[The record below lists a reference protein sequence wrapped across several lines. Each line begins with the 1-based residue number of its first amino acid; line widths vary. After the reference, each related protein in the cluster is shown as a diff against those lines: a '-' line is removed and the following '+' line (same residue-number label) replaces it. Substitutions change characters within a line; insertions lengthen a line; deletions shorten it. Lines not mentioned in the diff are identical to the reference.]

1 MHTGNR
7 EFSCPH
13 CTQRFGRKDHM
24 TRHAKKTH
32 ASLYPGSGGGERL
45 RVVSGPEQQQHS
57 RPTRS
62 GRKERSVSEP
72 GPGRG
77 GEESRGKTVGEPRAV
92 IVHSSSSS
100 SSSSSGRVGESSSGS
115 SVITSLYQPNII
127 YSSPLDN
134 IQEKQDSPPVRDF
147 QRLMTMDNDQMII
160 KEEEPYFTENME
172 QEGSDIK
179 ELLDDKDR
187 IDLHSFMEE
196 FAEKKIFL
204 GPAATQQIEEE
215 HLLRTNFSGGLVKM
229 EPSSRP
235 ASPAPASLIE
245 EEQYGST
252 GAHHLPHHLPPLI
265 HLEPPQQ
272 PLHCLKA
279 RNVLLRTQSQD
290 SITRTK
296 NPVLPSIHAETC
308 LVVPEPNQV
317 KYPAGSGQL
326 LFGFSEDREEQF
338 TELRGSLFLS
348 EDYTQSYFQ
357 PWNN

>member
-1 MHTGNR
+1 MLMILMFSVVHTGNR

-32 ASLYPGSGGGERL
+32 ASLYPGGGGQERV
-45 RVVSGPEQQQHS
+45 RVVSGPQQHQHRPS
-57 RPTRS
+57 RST
-62 GRKERSVSEP
+62 RKERSVSEP

-77 GEESRGKTVGEPRAV
+77 GEEKKMKTVGEPRPV
-92 IVHSSSSS
+92 IVHCSSARPDD
-100 SSSSSGRVGESSSGS
+100 GGS
-115 SVITSLYQPNII
+115 VTTSLYQPNII
-127 YSSPLDN
+127 YSSALDN

-147 QRLMTMDNDQMII
+147 QRLMTLDNNRMII
-160 KEEEPYFTENME
+160 KEEEPYFHENME
-172 QEGSDIK
+172 QEDTDIK

-196 FAEKKIFL
+196 FAEKKTFL
-204 GPAATQQIEEE
+204 GPAVTQQIEEE
-215 HLLRTNFSGGLVKM
+215 LNNFDGSLVKM
-229 EPSSRP
+229 EPNSRP
-235 ASPAPASLIE
+235 SSPTNTNMIE
-245 EEQYGST
+245 EEYGRTTEDFS
-252 GAHHLPHHLPPLI
+252 GNSGHQLPHLI

-272 PLHCLKA
+272 PLHCLKT
-279 RNVLLRTQSQD
+279 RNILLRTQSQD

-317 KYPAGSGQL
+317 KYPAGNGQL
-326 LFGFSEDREEQF
+326 LFGFSEEREEQF

-348 EDYTQSYFQ
+348 EDYSQSYFQ

>member
-1 MHTGNR
+1 MIFLFSVVHTGNR

-32 ASLYPGSGGGERL
+32 ASLYPGSGGQERL
-45 RVVSGPEQQQHS
+45 RVVSGPEQQQGRPS
-57 RPTRS
+57 RS
-62 GRKERSVSEP
+62 ARKERSVSEP
-72 GPGRG
+72 GPGRA
-77 GEESRGKTVGEPRAV
+77 KTVGEPRAV
-92 IVHSSSSS
+92 IVHSSSSRP
-100 SSSSSGRVGESSSGS
+100 GGEGGEGG
-115 SVITSLYQPNII
+115 VITNLYQPNMI

-147 QRLMTMDNDQMII
+147 HRLMTLDNNPMII
-160 KEEEPYFTENME
+160 KEEEPYFHENME
-172 QEGSDIK
+172 QEDTDIK

-196 FAEKKIFL
+196 FAEKKTFL
-204 GPAATQQIEEE
+204 GPAVTQQIEEE
-215 HLLRTNFSGGLVKM
+215 ELLRNNFEGSLVKM
-229 EPSSRP
+229 EPNSRP
-235 ASPAPASLIE
+235 SSPANTNMIE
-245 EEQYGST
+245 EEYSST
-252 GAHHLPHHLPPLI
+252 SDHLPHLI
-265 HLEPPQQ
+265 QLEPPHQ
-272 PLHCLKA
+272 PLHCLKT
-279 RNVLLRTQSQD
+279 RNILLRTQSQD

-317 KYPAGSGQL
+317 KYPAGNGQL
-326 LFGFSEDREEQF
+326 LFGFSEEREEQF

-348 EDYTQSYFQ
+348 EDYSQSYFQ

>member
-1 MHTGNR
+1 MFSVVHTGNR

-32 ASLYPGSGGGERL
+32 ASLYPGFGGQERV
-45 RVVSGPEQQQHS
+45 RVVSGPEQQQHRPS
-57 RPTRS
+57 RST
-62 GRKERSVSEP
+62 RKERSVSEP

-77 GEESRGKTVGEPRAV
+77 EEESKMKTVGEPRPV
-92 IVHSSSSS
+92 IVHSSSAKPADS
-100 SSSSSGRVGESSSGS
+100 S
-115 SVITSLYQPNII
+115 SVITNLYQSNMT

-147 QRLMTMDNDQMII
+147 QRLMTMDNNQVII
-160 KEEEPYFTENME
+160 KEEEPYFNENME
-172 QEGSDIK
+172 QEGTDIK

-196 FAEKKIFL
+196 FAEKKTFL

-215 HLLRTNFSGGLVKM
+215 QLLRNNFEGSLIKM
-229 EPSSRP
+229 EPNSRP
-235 ASPAPASLIE
+235 SSPANTNMIE
-245 EEQYGST
+245 AEYGS
-252 GAHHLPHHLPPLI
+252 GSSSGHHLPPLI

-272 PLHCLKA
+272 PMHCLKA
-279 RNVLLRTQSQD
+279 RNILLRTQSQD

-326 LFGFSEDREEQF
+326 LFGFSEEREEQF

-348 EDYTQSYFQ
+348 EDYSQSYFQ